1 MAFRRLLTN
10 NAIKR
15 NIIMK
20 NNNTNNLNSR
30 VKPLMFR
37 RNFAVGPKDG
47 ALKPVYDT
55 IMKNNTTYIFTIVAV
70 AAVAGVGFNGA
81 VDMMWETANRG
92 KIISPWI
99 GVYLQRKMKMKMMMM
114 MMTTM
119 MISKYNQA
127 KKLKL
132 IISLYTYQ

>member
-92 KIISPWI
+92 K
-99 GVYLQRKMKMKMMMM
+99 
-114 MMTTM
+114 
-119 MISKYNQA
+119 
-127 KKLKL
+127 
-132 IISLYTYQ
+132 LYHHVDWSVFAEEGEDEDDDEDDDDDDDDDDF